1 MQSNLLQKELERLE
15 TSHSFRELLLFI
27 HNWRRKRSPKGRSI
41 LFSSLMV
48 FPDDFFYHF
57 TKFESF
63 RNSIT
68 FFWGQLVIIAKYY
81 SLCCLPTYFPKRPFK
96 PTFVESGLFTCRK
109 KPFIGLRSP
118 REANRRLREQ
128 NQLAFR
134 LNCQFYSWL
143 TVSDIY
149 LIFVIFGPLMG
160 FYLTNIFFFCQGQ
173 NQSSWPALRF
183 HLFVLLRNQSYSGRQ
198 SGNTPFLKCTMDLS
212 KFQESYLYLIY
223 ALQCSPTAFVEN
235 VG

>member
-160 FYLTNIFFFCQGQ
+160 FYLTNIFFFAKAKIKVHGRPCVFTFSCYWGINLIAAVKVETRHFWNVPWTCQ
-173 NQSSWPALRF
+173 NFKSP
-183 HLFVLLRNQSYSGRQ
+183 
-198 SGNTPFLKCTMDLS
+198 
-212 KFQESYLYLIY
+212 IY
-223 ALQCSPTAFVEN
+223 I
-235 VG
+235 

>member
-1 MQSNLLQKELERLE
+1 MQSNLLQKELKRLE
-15 TSHSFRELLLFI
+15 TSHSFWKLLLFI
-27 HNWRRKRSPKGRSI
+27 HNCKRSPYKRLI

-48 FPDDFFYHF
+48 FWDDFFHNF

-143 TVSDIY
+143 TVTDIY
-149 LIFVIFGPLMG
+149 LIFIIFGVLMG
-160 FYLTNIFFFCQGQ
+160 LLYWTHI
-173 NQSSWPALRF
+173 
-183 HLFVLLRNQSYSGRQ
+183 LFLPR
-198 SGNTPFLKCTMDLS
+198 PKS
-212 KFQESYLYLIY
+212 KFMAGLAFSPFRVIEESIL
-223 ALQCSPTAFVEN
+223 
-235 VG
+235 